1 MYLTF
6 DEGYEFGLSGQILDT
21 LKEKGVKAIFFIT
34 GDFAK
39 AEPELVQ
46 RMIDEGH
53 VVGNHSWKHPQLLR
67 AFGGGSGAGPDE
79 AARLCQ
85 GEF

>member
-39 AEPELVQ
+39 AEPE
-46 RMIDEGH
+46 
-53 VVGNHSWKHPQLLR
+53 P
-67 AFGGGSGAGPDE
+67 GAADD
-79 AARLCQ
+79 R
-85 GEF
+85 